1 MTEINSSIE
10 LKAAVLQLEARQAEQ
25 EQILKVKYELAL
37 KSLNP
42 INILK
47 KSFKNSFSSDSNEE
61 GAVNPFANFVGEFAS
76 TQLLKGTTN
85 NTLKGYL
92 GPIIKCIVV
101 TIINQNSEFFKAFGE
116 SIINVLSRLDEDEE
130 QPPKEQE

>member
-10 LKAAVLQLEARQAEQ
+10 LRAAILQLEIRQTEQ
-25 EQILKVKYELAL
+25 EQMLRVKYELAL

-47 KSFKNSFSSDSNEE
+47 KSFNSSFSSNVKEE
-61 GAVNPFANFVGEFAS
+61 AVNSFANIIGEFAS

-92 GPIIKCIVV
+92 GPIIKCIIV
-101 TIINQNSEFFKAFGE
+101 TIINQNSEFFQAFGE
-116 SIINVLSRLDEDEE
+116 SIINVLSRLDEDKEQPQEE
-130 QPPKEQE
+130 QE